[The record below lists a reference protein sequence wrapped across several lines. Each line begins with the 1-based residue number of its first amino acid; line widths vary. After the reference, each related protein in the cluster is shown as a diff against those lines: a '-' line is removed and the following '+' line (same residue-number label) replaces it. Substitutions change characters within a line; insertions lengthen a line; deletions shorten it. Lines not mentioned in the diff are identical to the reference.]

1 MLLLRVHSEGA
12 RKAICSAKN
21 NEGIFETVQE
31 AIEHAA
37 KIKVNPIMDFLL
49 FSNALFSELLKE
61 PAKLFKYQNSQQ
73 HS

>member
-1 MLLLRVHSEGA
+1 MTWMKINERCCWAYRIRLGLGRDWITMDMLLLRVHSEGA

-37 KIKVNPIMDFLL
+37 KN
-49 FSNALFSELLKE
+49 
-61 PAKLFKYQNSQQ
+61 
-73 HS
+73 